1 MCELLLATSTQKK
14 KVDLTEVPILVQHCQ
29 EVFRLVQQ
37 LYIYILYI
45 KYIIY
50 YKQTQSNR

>member
-37 LYIYILYI
+37 LHIYIYCI
-45 KYIIY
+45 
-50 YKQTQSNR
+50 